1 MARRDARSEVRASDV
16 VMRVVWEERHYDEDE
31 KMRGSTETELTT
43 VFDLMFD
50 GYLLAAV
57 LHLLS
62 SYPYPRRPFRDLLG

>member
-1 MARRDARSEVRASDV
+1 
-16 VMRVVWEERHYDEDE
+16 MRVLCGKRDVMM
-31 KMRGSTETELTT
+31 KMKKLRGSTETELTT
-43 VFDLMFD
+43 VFDLIVD